1 MAFIIIITAI
11 TKSITFIVAVVVI
24 VVGSGAVVLSSG
36 HDYCQ

>member
-11 TKSITFIVAVVVI
+11 TKSITFIIALI
-24 VVGSGAVVLSSG
+24 VVGSGAVVPSG

>member
-1 MAFIIIITAI
+1 MAFIIIIMAI
-11 TKSITFIVAVVVI
+11 TKSITFIVDVV

>member
-11 TKSITFIVAVVVI
+11 TKSITFIVAVVV